1 MWNTI
6 TLFSVTIGF
15 VKMKDTVKVFKT
27 KDDIRRINTAYQ
39 QKHRNKVKEMKVVDE
54 SAKVKK
60 TEDDIRREYNNRR
73 KKYRKIVSMNS
84 IERDVLLILHRN
96 AKFVRIGLE
105 TVRFNLEPRY
115 ALLDHRG
122 REISKPDEC
131 ECLLYFNKAKRVVEL
146 NVIETIAKCLKK
158 RLSDE
163 EISFCCVNVLSALL
177 HGEDWF
183 VDEQE
188 VTQKDFNALFDKIRN
203 QILQNDL
210 VNVLLLF
217 LQKLNESNDNQRNII
232 PTMDVLAS
240 ILSRKNPVPLIMYV
254 DAAKE
259 FEIVSAM
266 EKQVSIEQRG
276 YNTCMIV
283 KHGCTIL
290 ECFIVLYPILSRNRT
305 CCIIQTLLVK
315 VYNYLYPYPYYMS
328 CAAPVFELL
337 LKDNKNANQLKRSV
351 SVIYNFVKKYNDECA
366 SKNRRIIYGELET
379 LLFTFDFKK

>member
-1 MWNTI
+1 
-6 TLFSVTIGF
+6 
-15 VKMKDTVKVFKT
+15 MKDTVREKSLSKARV
-27 KDDIRRINTAYQ
+27 
-39 QKHRNKVKEMKVVDE
+39 QKHRKKVKELQQVE
-54 SAKVKK
+54 NIIKVKK
-60 TEDDIRREYNNRR
+60 TEDDIRRESNNRR

-96 AKFVRIGLE
+96 AKFVKIGLE

-163 EISFCCVNVLSALL
+163 EISFCCVNVLSALV
-177 HGEDWF
+177 HGEDWY
-183 VDEQE
+183 VDEDE
-188 VTQKDFNALFDKIRN
+188 VRQRDCDALFNKIRN

-217 LQKLNESNDNQRNII
+217 LQKLNEGNDNQRTII

-240 ILSRKNPVPLIMYV
+240 ILSRKNSVPLIMYV

-266 EKQVSIEQRG
+266 EKQLSIEQRG

-283 KHGCTIL
+283 THGCTIL
-290 ECFIVLYPILSRNRT
+290 ECFIVLYPNLSRNRT

-315 VYNYLYPYPYYMS
+315 VYNYLYPYPYYMY
-328 CAAPVFELL
+328 CAATVLELL
-337 LKDNKNANQLKRSV
+337 LKNNKNANQLKRSV
-351 SVIYNFVKKYNDECA
+351 PVIYNFVKKHNYESA
-366 SKNRRIIYGELET
+366 SKKRPIIYGELET